1 MERFYKKIKEK
12 LAPIIGLITGILLFT
27 NGILFYDWLETL
39 TDLNTATIWGNVIV
53 MFLLLE
59 IIVSGL
65 LILRSKEN
73 G

>member
-27 NGILFYDWLETL
+27 NGMLFYDWLETL

>member
-12 LAPIIGLITGILLFT
+12 LAAIIGLITGILLFA
-27 NGILFYDWLETL
+27 NGMMFYDWLETL

-65 LILRSKEN
+65 FILRSKEN